1 MIYLKG
7 LIHAVMCFLV
17 ITLLALQSSEKNT
30 SHLQWLGSLPE
41 HPTIFCGHRLVEWTT
56 GWIKAEDWHKIAA
69 HHRHGPVWH
78 NLTEQSTDCQQVHIY
93 IFTPYNPGVFVG
105 FFIQSAHLN
114 WQKKIVNTQH
124 LKTERKKK
132 KQQLDQQLHLGIII
146 LSMAQMIWSQF
157 LQNIASS
164 VTAKKV
170 QMIWKRLFIIGAMN
184 FAIVETHTKMTVMKA
199 KITFMH
205 FPRSTLALTVS
216 VCCACCSCWWSSSF
230 ETRVWHVSK
239 AS

>member
-69 HHRHGPVWH
+69 YHRHGPVWH

-132 KQQLDQQLHLGIII
+132 KTT
-146 LSMAQMIWSQF
+146 ARPA
-157 LQNIASS
+157 ASS
-164 VTAKKV
+164 WYNHPFYGTNDMIPVLAKYCQQCHCEESADDMKTA
-170 QMIWKRLFIIGAMN
+170 L
-184 FAIVETHTKMTVMKA
+184 H
-199 KITFMH
+199 H
-205 FPRSTLALTVS
+205 RSNELCNSRNA
-216 VCCACCSCWWSSSF
+216 
-230 ETRVWHVSK
+230 H
-239 AS
+239 